1 MATANAMKI
10 GMSLYSLSRAIRA
23 GELDCLEA
31 IEWIAD
37 HGAEHVEIV
46 PGNYLDLHDAKM
58 LKAVKAKAKK
68 CKIALSSYTIG
79 ANFVTAGEDGHE
91 IKKTEYRKEIERVK
105 GEVDIAK
112 ALGVKLM
119 RHDVG
124 YRPADKCTL
133 EQFEID
139 LPKVADACREIADYA
154 AGFGITTSVENHGFH
169 FQGSERVRRLV
180 KAVDRP
186 NYKTTIDVG
195 NFLCADE
202 QPISGLKNNID
213 IATGIIHF
221 KDFHIR
227 DWVPTTAM
235 HFKTLHGRYLR
246 GAMTGFGDVNL
257 REVVAFLKEVKY
269 KGFISVEYEGKE
281 PCLEG
286 AEVSLANVKALFA

>member
-1 MATANAMKI
+1 
-10 GMSLYSLSRAIRA
+10 
-23 GELDCLEA
+23 
-31 IEWIAD
+31 
-37 HGAEHVEIV
+37 
-46 PGNYLDLHDAKM
+46 
-58 LKAVKAKAKK
+58 
-68 CKIALSSYTIG
+68 
-79 ANFVTAGEDGHE
+79 
-91 IKKTEYRKEIERVK
+91 
-105 GEVDIAK
+105 
-112 ALGVKLM
+112 M

-154 AGFGITTSVENHGFH
+154 AQFGITTSVENHGFH

-202 QPISGLKNNID
+202 QPMSGLKNNID

-235 HFKTLHGRYLR
+235 HFRTLHGRYLR

-286 AEVSLANVKALFA
+286 AEVSLANVQALFA